1 MRWANL
7 LIPSVLFVY
16 IFSLGKD
23 LSRTPLQT
31 GRFCYVTRKKLLHRD
46 EKIATSRSSNFT
58 LGMNVALRVKNR
70 LHNSAQKTF
79 AE

>member
-1 MRWANL
+1 MRGAIL
-7 LIPSVLFVY
+7 LVSSVLFVY

-23 LSRTPLQT
+23 LSRIPSQT

-58 LGMNVALRVKNR
+58 LGMDAALTVKIR
-70 LHNSAQKTF
+70 LHDSAQKTF